1 MYGYYRVAAAVNKTV
16 VANPRKNAEEIIKLI
31 QEAHSKEVSVVVFP
45 ELALTGYTASDLLLN
60 QSLIASQNDSLTYIL
75 KNIENINTISIIGM
89 AVLEA
94 DRLYNCAVV
103 VQNGKVLGVVPK
115 SYLPNK
121 KEFYEKR
128 QFVSGRDITRTTTE
142 LLGSEV
148 PFGVD
153 ILFTDKKEMT
163 FGVEICED
171 LWAVTPPSNHMAS
184 NGANLLFNLSASNEL
199 IGKHEYREELVR
211 TQSGRCM
218 AAYVYS
224 SAGVGESSTDT
235 VFGGHSIISE
245 YGSTLIQNERFCLE
259 SNLITA
265 DVDLERLR
273 WLRLNESSYSDG
285 RRKKTR
291 ILQVDE
297 LPKLSKLDRSI
308 NPMPFV
314 PSRYAEKKH
323 RCDEIVNI
331 QAHGLIKRMS
341 HAHIQKAVIGISG
354 GLDSTLAL
362 LSTHKAFEIMNWDVK
377 NIIAVTMPGFGTTSR
392 TKSNA
397 VKLCEALNVTLKTV
411 DISDISLKEFEAIE
425 HDKDE
430 HSVTYENVQARA
442 RTSILM
448 NMANKEGGLVIGTG
462 DLSEIA
468 LGWSTYNGDHM
479 SMYALN
485 SGIPKTLIQY
495 VIEYYKSNESIA
507 DIIDDILDTP
517 ISPELLPHDDDDEI
531 VQETESIVGPY
542 ELHDFFLYHFIKYGA
557 KPSKIRHLASI
568 AFDTK
573 YDEETITKWLGLFL
587 RRFFTQQFKRS
598 CMPDGPK
605 VGTIS
610 LSPRAD
616 WKMASDV
623 DFEVWISELDN

>member
-1 MYGYYRVAAAVNKTV
+1 MFGYYRVASAVNKTI
-16 VANPRKNAEEIIKLI
+16 VANPAQNAEEIIKLI
-31 QEAHSKEVSVVVFP
+31 QEAHAKEVSVVVFP
-45 ELALTGYTASDLLLN
+45 ELTLTGYTASDLHLN
-60 QSLIASQNDSLTYIL
+60 QTLIASQNEAL
-75 KNIENINTISIIGM
+75 KNILNNIKEINTIAIVGV
-89 AVLEA
+89 ALFDA
-94 DRLYNCAVV
+94 DRLYNCAAVL
-103 VQNGKVLGVVPK
+103 QNGKILGVVPK

-121 KEFYEKR
+121 KEFYDKR
-128 QFVSGRDITRTTTE
+128 QFASGRDIVRTTASILDE
-142 LLGSEV
+142 EV

-153 ILFTDKKEMT
+153 LLFTDSKDMT
-163 FGVEICED
+163 FGIEICED

-184 NGANLLFNLSASNEL
+184 NGANLIFNLSASNEL
-199 IGKHEYREELVR
+199 IGKAEYREELVR

-224 SAGVGESSTDT
+224 SAGVGESTTDM
-235 VFGGHSIISE
+235 VFGGHAIISE
-245 YGSTLIQNERFCLE
+245 YGATLAQNERFSLE
-259 SNLITA
+259 NTLIAA

-273 WLRLNESSYSDG
+273 WLRVNESSFSDG

-291 ILQVDE
+291 LIKVDV
-297 LPKLSKLDRSI
+297 LPNIRQIEREI

-314 PSRYAEKKH
+314 PSRFAEKKH
-323 RCDEIVNI
+323 RCDEIVHI
-331 QAHGLIKRMS
+331 QAHGLIKRMT
-341 HAHIQKAVIGISG
+341 HAHIKKAVIGISG

-362 LSTHKAFEIMNWDVK
+362 LSTHRAYEIMGWDVK
-377 NIIAVTMPGFGTTSR
+377 DIIAITMPGFGTTSR
-392 TKSNA
+392 TRSNA
-397 VKLCEALNVTLKTV
+397 VKLCEALGVTFKTIDV
-411 DISDISLKEFEAIE
+411 TDISHKEFEAIE
-425 HDKDE
+425 HDVNE

-485 SGIPKTLIQY
+485 AGIPKTLIQY
-495 VIEYYKSNESIA
+495 VIEYFKSNASIA
-507 DIIDDILDTP
+507 DIIDDILNTP
-517 ISPELLPHDDDDEI
+517 ISPELLPHVDDQI
-531 VQETESIVGPY
+531 VQETEEIVGAY
-542 ELHDFFLYHFIKYGA
+542 ELHDFFLYHFVKYGA
-557 KPSKIRHLASI
+557 HPTKIRYLAKM
-568 AFDTK
+568 AFNGK
-573 YDEETITKWLGLFL
+573 YDEEIITKWLKLFL

-616 WKMASDV
+616 WKMPSDADV
-623 DFEVWISELDN
+623 QVWLDSLE